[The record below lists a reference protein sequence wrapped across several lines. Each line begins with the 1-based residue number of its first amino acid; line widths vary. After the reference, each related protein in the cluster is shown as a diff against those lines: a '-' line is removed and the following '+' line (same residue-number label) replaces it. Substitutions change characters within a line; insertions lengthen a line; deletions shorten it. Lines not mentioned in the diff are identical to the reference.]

1 MGVADG
7 DGGERRG
14 RARRPVLNGRAPKAP
29 AKTAAGQARA
39 RAGVVE
45 HWRSGGA
52 QAADARP
59 MTSSLSAFQ
68 PSGPMPGVSLVLCTY
83 QRPDSVKRFLDSVS
97 AQTRPVDELIVVDA
111 SRDEATGAVVASWH
125 GSRDVA
131 YWRVEDPLRGLTR
144 QRNFALETVAYDLT
158 AFFDDD
164 VVLEPDCVAEM
175 ERAHRASPGLAGVGC
190 FAEPSI
196 PPTRL
201 WRLRRAL
208 GIVPHLRPGSYT
220 RTGMSV
226 PWRFH
231 EPTNQVI
238 EGDWLP
244 GCAML
249 LKTEAARQVR
259 FDEALAGYGQGEDLD
274 FSLRL
279 RHEGRIAMVGAAHC
293 EHLHASAG
301 RPNAFRLGHM
311 EICNRHLIWRRVYRR
326 PRVLDRLGFGYAWT
340 LDTILLVRDAVR
352 PRYAVN
358 GVRRIAGRLIGAS
371 RVLTNRP
378 IA

>member
-1 MGVADG
+1 
-7 DGGERRG
+7 
-14 RARRPVLNGRAPKAP
+14 VLNGRHP
-29 AKTAAGQARA
+29 ADPQATPLGTTRG
-39 RAGVVE
+39 RQGVVE
-45 HWRSGGA
+45 HWRSGRTPGSGPGW
-52 QAADARP
+52 REP
-59 MTSSLSAFQ
+59 GLTRCTSSR
-68 PSGPMPGVSLVLCTY
+68 PKTGVSLVLCTY

-97 AQTRPVDELIVVDA
+97 AQTRPIDELIVVDA
-111 SRDEATGAVVASWH
+111 SRDRATEVEVAMWR

-131 YWRVEDPLRGLTR
+131 YWRVDDPLRGLTR

-164 VVLEPDCVAEM
+164 VVLDPGCIAEM

-190 FAEPSI
+190 FAETPI

-208 GIVPHLRPGSYT
+208 RIVPHLRPGSYT

-238 EGDWLP
+238 DGDWLP

-279 RHEGRIAMVGAAHC
+279 RDKGRIAMVGAAHC
-293 EHLHASAG
+293 EHLHESAG
-301 RPNAFRLGHM
+301 RPNAFTLGHM
-311 EICNRHLIWRRVYRR
+311 EIRNRHLIWRRVYRR
-326 PRVLDRLGFGYAWT
+326 PRVLDRLSFGYAWT

-352 PRYAVN
+352 PRYAAN
-358 GVRRIAGRLIGAS
+358 GVQRIAGRLIGAS
-371 RVLTNRP
+371 HVLTNRP
-378 IA
+378 NA

>member
-1 MGVADG
+1 MLNARQHQAF
-7 DGGERRG
+7 EPSSLQASRETTG
-14 RARRPVLNGRAPKAP
+14 RP
-29 AKTAAGQARA
+29 
-39 RAGVVE
+39 GVVQ
-45 HWRSGGA
+45 HWRSGA
-52 QAADARP
+52 LRPSILQA
-59 MTSSLSAFQ
+59 FK
-68 PSGPMPGVSLVLCTY
+68 PSTPTTGVSLVLCTY

-111 SRDEATGAVVASWH
+111 SRDDATEAVVAAWR

-131 YWRVEDPLRGLTR
+131 YWRVDDPLRGLTR
-144 QRNFALETVAYDLT
+144 QRNFALEAVAYDLT

-164 VVLEPDCVAEM
+164 VVLDPACIEEM
-175 ERAHRASPGLAGVGC
+175 DRAHRASPGIAGVGC
-190 FAEPSI
+190 FAETWM

-208 GIVPHLRPGSYT
+208 RIVPDLRPGSYT

-231 EPTNQVI
+231 EPTDQVI

-249 LKTEAARQVR
+249 LKTDAARQVR
-259 FDEALAGYGQGEDLD
+259 FDEALKGYGQGEDLD

-279 RHEGRIAMVGAAHC
+279 GSQGRIAMVGAAHC
-293 EHLHASAG
+293 EHLHAPAG
-301 RPNAFRLGHM
+301 RPNAFRLGQM
-311 EICNRHLIWRRVYRR
+311 EILNRHLIWRRVHRR
-326 PRVLDRLGFGYAWT
+326 PRVLDRLSFGYAWT
-340 LDTILLVRDAVR
+340 LDTMLLVRDAVR

-358 GVRRIAGRLIGAS
+358 GIRRIAGRVIGAS
-371 RVLTNRP
+371 RVLTNRSLV
-378 IA
+378 